1 MPVEIKELV
10 IRTVIEKGAEQARG
24 DEAGSSAAAAP
35 GDPGDTEAIVQACVR
50 QVMHI
55 LTRNKER

>member
-1 MPVEIKELV
+1 MGQRVLE
-10 IRTVIEKGAEQARG
+10 GAEQARG